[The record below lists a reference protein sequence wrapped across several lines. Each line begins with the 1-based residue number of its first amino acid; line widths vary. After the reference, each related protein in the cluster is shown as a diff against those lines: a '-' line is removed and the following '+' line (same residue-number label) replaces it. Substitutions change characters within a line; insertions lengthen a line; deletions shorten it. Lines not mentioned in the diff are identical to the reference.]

1 MWKYYDELLNKSKN
15 DNVEIISI
23 DNIQFKKITNRDK
36 LNLYSSICNY
46 KCNKCDLIN
55 NKTLRNC
62 LRSKMLCNNKCN
74 KEISEKKLNYVQLLK
89 EKAIIDNAKLLKVN
103 NVDVNLFN
111 ETDRSISKD
120 MKCEYQCGECNQIDK
135 KVIIYCVKKGK
146 GGLFCDKCIEKK
158 RYIKIAK
165 SANETKNKKNQND
178 PNRQKMINQKAKE
191 TNDKK
196 NKENPN
202 RIKEIYNKIN
212 NTKEK
217 KNKENPKKH
226 KEIIEKAKI
235 KRKETNDK
243 KNAENP
249 NRPQEIY
256 SKIKKKSFSTK
267 DYTLPSGE
275 IIQVQGYENLALDE
289 LFENNY
295 KEDEIITQC
304 DEIEYEFNN
313 KIHYY
318 YADIY
323 LINENKIIEVKS
335 TWTFDKDYDKNIAK
349 KNACL
354 EQGFDFEFWIYDNK
368 KNKKII

>member
-1 MWKYYDELLNKSKN
+1 MDY
-15 DNVEIISI
+15 
-23 DNIQFKKITNRDK
+23 F
-36 LNLYSSICNY
+36 
-46 KCNKCDLIN
+46 
-55 NKTLRNC
+55 
-62 LRSKMLCNNKCN
+62 
-74 KEISEKKLNYVQLLK
+74 
-89 EKAIIDNAKLLKVN
+89 
-103 NVDVNLFN
+103 
-111 ETDRSISKD
+111 
-120 MKCEYQCGECNQIDK
+120 
-135 KVIIYCVKKGK
+135 VKK
-146 GGLFCDKCIEKK
+146 KCVEKK

-165 SANETKNKKNQND
+165 SANETKNKKNQDD
-178 PNRQKMINQKAKE
+178 PNRQKMINQQAKE

-202 RIKEIYNKIN
+202 RMKEIHNKIN
-212 NTKEK
+212 NTKQK
-217 KNKENPKKH
+217 KNKENPDRQ

-275 IIQVQGYENLALDE
+275 IIHIQGYEHFALDE

-295 KEDEIITQC
+295 KEDEIITDC

-368 KNKKII
+368 KNKEIL